1 MHCCVAVGQQRAE
14 ENNIYILYVLYE
26 VSLNK
31 NQGVVID
38 ATFSQTHH
46 IEIICKKIQH
56 LLYLLAAVRPGTLT
70 YK

>member
-1 MHCCVAVGQQRAE
+1 MAVGQQRAE
-14 ENNIYILYVLYE
+14 EASNIYILYVLYE

-38 ATFSQTHH
+38 ATLSQTHH

-56 LLYLLAAVRPGTLT
+56 LLYLLAAVRPGTLA